1 MTELTESLVAR
12 LLAKTENGELQWRE
26 GVRAGEYTVS
36 FPRSSVGIRSDQGT
50 YTLRLYN
57 DAGMLIDETPI
68 RRDPALKQ
76 MMDLMGL
83 ARRQAFRVDETLKEL
98 LEELA

>member
-1 MTELTESLVAR
+1 MTELAESLISR
-12 LLAKTENGELQWRE
+12 LLAKTESGELHWRE

-36 FPRSSVGIRSDQGT
+36 FPRSSVGIRADRAGL
-50 YTLRLYN
+50 TLRLYN
-57 DAGMLIDETPI
+57 EAGMVIDETPI
-68 RRDPALKQ
+68 DHEPAARQ
-76 MMDLMGL
+76 MTDLIAL